1 MLFRFTYLIC
11 ATGKERDKT
20 LLYHTQ
26 VDMHPLAETII
37 KERLAD
43 EIGEILD
50 ISIHKL
56 EGYEKEKLTKPRV
69 PPMTVWTAEE
79 ILQQKSA

>member
-26 VDMHPLAETII
+26 LYMHPLAETII

-50 ISIHKL
+50 ISIHRL
-56 EGYEKEKLTKPRV
+56 QGYEKDLLTERRV

-79 ILQQKSA
+79 ILEQKSA